1 LKLKK
6 KNTIL
11 FSVALG
17 IVLLSVG
24 LLLFAWMLQLYVIE
38 ARIVTNIALLSMFSI
53 WFGTPILTVGLTL
66 FVVTKTNQ
74 K

>member
-6 KNTIL
+6 KKAIR
-11 FSVALG
+11 FFVALG

-24 LLLFAWMLQLYVIE
+24 VLFFDWTLKLHAIE
-38 ARIVTNIALLSMFSI
+38 GRIVTNIALVSMFSI
-53 WFGTPILTVGLTL
+53 LFGITTLTVGLTL

>member
-6 KNTIL
+6 KKAIRL
-11 FSVALG
+11 FVALG

-24 LLLFAWMLQLYVIE
+24 LLFFAWTLQLYYFS

-53 WFGTPILTVGLTL
+53 LFGIPILTVGLTL

-74 K
+74 